1 MNGIHDMGGMHG
13 FGPVLVEP
21 NEPIFHARWESRVR
35 ALQFA
40 TGAARH
46 RVGANTRRQI
56 ERLPPADYLRIPYY
70 EKWLEALIA
79 TSIEAGLVTAEEIGP
94 GNLLPPPAPLPP
106 APPADTGPPR
116 AASFALGERVRA
128 KNIHPTYHTRMPRYV
143 RGHLGV
149 ITAHHG
155 NAVFDDSRAR
165 GLGDANQPLYTVRFT
180 ARELWGEQG
189 HPADCVHVELW
200 EDHLEPA

>member
-13 FGPVLVEP
+13 FGPVAVEP
-21 NEPIFHARWESRVR
+21 NEPIFHAHWESRVF
-35 ALQFA
+35 ALYLA
-40 TGAARH
+40 TGAARR
-46 RVGANTRRQI
+46 RVAASGRRQI
-56 ERLPPADYLRIPYY
+56 ERIPPADYLRILYY

-79 TSIEAGLVTAEEIGP
+79 TSIEAGIVTAEEIGP
-94 GNLLPPPAPLPP
+94 GTILLPPAQLPA
-106 APPADTGPPR
+106 APPDNTSPARP
-116 AASFALGERVRA
+116 AAFAPGNHVRA

-155 NAVFDDSRAR
+155 SAVFDDSRAR
-165 GLGDANQPLYTVRFT
+165 GMGDARQPLYTVRFT

-189 HPADCVHVELW
+189 HPADSVHVELW
-200 EDHLEPA
+200 EDHLEAA

>member
-13 FGPVLVEP
+13 FGPVQVEP
-21 NEPIFHARWESRVR
+21 NEPIFYARWESRVL
-35 ALQFA
+35 ALFFA
-40 TGAARH
+40 TGAARR
-46 RVGANTRRQI
+46 RVAASGRRQI

-70 EKWLEALIA
+70 QKWLEALIA

-94 GNLLPPPAPLPP
+94 GTLLPPPAPLPP

-116 AASFALGERVRA
+116 AASFAPGDRVRA
-128 KNIHPTYHTRMPRYV
+128 KSIHPTYHTRMPRYV

-155 NAVFDDSRAR
+155 NAAFDDSRAR
-165 GLGDANQPLYTVRFT
+165 GLGDANQPLYTVRFA

-189 HPADCVHVELW
+189 HPADCVHAELW